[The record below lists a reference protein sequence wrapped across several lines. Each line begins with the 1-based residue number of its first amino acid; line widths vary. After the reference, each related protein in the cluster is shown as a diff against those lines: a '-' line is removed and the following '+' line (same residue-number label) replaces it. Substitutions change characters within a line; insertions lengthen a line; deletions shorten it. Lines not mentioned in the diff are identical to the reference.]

1 LAWALELPLQLAQQL
16 GMQLRLY
23 FVAPVRCQHCI
34 SAQAANSAARYP
46 CAKLWLTPAWQ
57 QMEAPQ
63 SAASVAHTLLL
74 LLLLLRRWVVINK
87 DPSKA
92 GSLTLRVP
100 KASGYATSAS
110 VSRLLASSSDPLSA
124 TNGISLAGV
133 TYGDGIA
140 KSGTETMESLASS
153 KSNGSGLE
161 FALYMPPGSA
171 ALVRLPRKS
180 VPLYEKAAGL
190 AGNRVL

>member
-1 LAWALELPLQLAQQL
+1 MSFGTAPTAGPATRDAVEVIFSCACKMPALHFRTSSK
-16 GMQLRLY
+16 LRGTASLRKAL
-23 FVAPVRCQHCI
+23 VDACMAANGSTTVRCL
-34 SAQAANSAARYP
+34 SS
-46 CAKLWLTPAWQ
+46 
-57 QMEAPQ
+57 
-63 SAASVAHTLLL
+63 SHTLLL

-92 GSLTLRVP
+92 GSLTLRIP

-180 VPLYEKAAGL
+180 VPLYEKAAGP